1 MILTKKCIDLLN
13 PYTSF
18 FYIMGQE
25 DIFGTI
31 FSENTVYYQYQQL
44 NRKFSLKLLNIVF

>member
-25 DIFGTI
+25 DMFGTM
-31 FSENTVYYQYQQL
+31 FSENTVTI
-44 NRKFSLKLLNIVF
+44 NINNSTESFL